1 MATVLITV
9 SELGGIAATRELLAA
24 GHSAPDLARAVRTG
38 TVRRVRKG
46 WYCRPDLHPQIQM
59 AARVGGVL
67 GCVSALALHGGWMPE
82 REPLHVLMP
91 ANGARPRSPRDS
103 RRRLRDGHHD
113 VLLHWSGTQ
122 GTRTIAP
129 PLRAI
134 RDVLVCLE
142 PEFASAAIGVL
153 LHERPDLRRPW
164 QRALASLPHG
174 RAGWVARIDHICES
188 GTEVLWWFRMR
199 NHHLA
204 VRRQVEIDGIGRV
217 DFLIGERLVIEVD
230 GAEYHTDPDAFER
243 DRLRDALLSA
253 RGFRVLRFSYR
264 LVLDHW
270 PIVEA
275 AVLAAVARGDAH

>member
-1 MATVLITV
+1 MTVI
-9 SELGGIAATRELLAA
+9 ELGGVAATHELLAA
-24 GHSAPDLARAVRTG
+24 GHSAPQLTAALRVG
-38 TVRRVRKG
+38 SIRRLRKG

-59 AARVGGVL
+59 AVRVGGAL
-67 GCVSALALHGGWMPE
+67 GCVSALALQGGWMPE
-82 REPLHVLMP
+82 REPLHVAMP

-103 RRRLRDGHHD
+103 RTRLREGRHD

-122 GTRTIAP
+122 GSRTIVA

-134 RDVLVCLE
+134 REVLLCLD

-153 LHERPDLRRPW
+153 LHMRPELRHPW

-174 RAGWVARIDHICES
+174 RAGWVGRIDHVCES

-199 NHHLA
+199 KHHLA
-204 VRRQVEIDGIGRV
+204 VRRQVEITGIGRV
-217 DFLIGERLVIEVD
+217 DFLIGERLVVEVD
-230 GAEYHTDPDAFER
+230 GAEYHTDPEAFEG

-275 AVLAAVARGDAH
+275 AVLAAVARGDAY